1 MFEIVFL
8 GTSAGA
14 PSIHRGLA
22 AQIVIA
28 REHRFLIDCGEGT
41 QRQILKSGVGFRK
54 LNRVLLTHGHLD
66 HILGL
71 GGLVSTYVNWEE
83 GIEFLEIYGSY
94 STLRRVSNLI
104 FGVAIAGIEPP
115 MPINLVTLKPGSVI
129 LDDKYMTVSAFPV
142 EHRGKGNF
150 GFVFQ
155 QKSHRPFL
163 QEKAE
168 ALRVPAGPE
177 RAALVRGETVTLP
190 DGRRVTPDEVL
201 GEALPG
207 ARLVHIGDVAK
218 TDGLHKIVQGADC
231 LVIEATYLK
240 NEADIAEAVGHLT
253 AEQATRFASECH
265 VKTLILTHISR
276 RNAERDV
283 YAEASPIFPNT
294 YVARDFDHFVVG
306 RGQPVEKRPLDSD
319 FRIGVDKTNTVEY

>member
-14 PSIHRGLA
+14 PSIQRGLA

-54 LNRVLLTHGHLD
+54 LNRILLTHGHLD

-71 GGLVSTYVNWEE
+71 AGLISTYVNWEE
-83 GIEFLEIYGSY
+83 GIEFLEIYGGY
-94 STLRRVSNLI
+94 NPLRRVSDLV

-115 MPINLVTLKPGSVI
+115 MPINLITLKSNDLI
-129 LDDKYMTVSAFPV
+129 LDDKHFSVNAFPV
-142 EHRGKGNF
+142 EHRGSGNF

-163 QEKAE
+163 EEKAA
-168 ALRVPAGPE
+168 ALGLPAGPE
-177 RAALVRGETVTLP
+177 RAALVRGETVKLA
-190 DGRRVTPDEVL
+190 DGRLISPDDVL
-201 GEALPG
+201 GETIPG
-207 ARLVHIGDVAK
+207 AKLVHIGDIARV
-218 TDGLHKIVQGADC
+218 DGLHDIVRDADC

-240 NEADIAEAVGHLT
+240 DEADIANAVGHLT
-253 AEQATRFASECH
+253 AAQAAQFARECN
-265 VKTLILTHISR
+265 VKSLILTHISR
-276 RNAERDV
+276 RNGERGV
-283 YAEASPIFPNT
+283 YEEARAIFPQAF
-294 YVARDFDHFVVG
+294 VARDFDRFVIV
-306 RGQPVEKRPLDSD
+306 RGNPAEKRPLSSD
-319 FRIGVDKTNTVEY
+319 T